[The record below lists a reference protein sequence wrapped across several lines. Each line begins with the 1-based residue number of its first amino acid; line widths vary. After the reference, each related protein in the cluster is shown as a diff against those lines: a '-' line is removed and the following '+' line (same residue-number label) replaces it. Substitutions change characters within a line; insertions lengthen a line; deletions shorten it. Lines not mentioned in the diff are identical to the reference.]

1 MKFLDYWSYVLLSLS
16 KLFFF
21 SWLTATAFNVSLFF
35 LNLSTVL
42 LLTGWALAV
51 KHEWRRWI
59 LYTSLF
65 LHSTLLISDVWYYRY
80 FDDFLSVALLSD
92 FGQMGDVEGGFLTL
106 IRPIDFL
113 FFIDLLIYGG
123 ILLYMRR
130 HPVQENKQRRHRLA
144 VQGSLLGL
152 FLFSLPLVLSH
163 QREEAWLTGDAVS
176 NMREYYHLGFWGYH
190 GLDVA
195 RGLGSVLHVNQTLT
209 LEERQQVQSL
219 SFQPVSASN
228 PRTNVIVLQLE
239 SFQTSVIGQ
248 SINGQALTPNLNRLR
263 DEVLYFPNFYHQ
275 THEGRTS
282 DAEFITNTSLY
293 PLKSGSVYT
302 RFPDHAYHTLSTT
315 LKDAG
320 YETAAMHAFKK
331 DFWNRNDFY
340 QNTGFTRFFSKADY
354 PDNPVVGMG
363 LNDKDFLSTS
373 VTFMEGLEQP
383 FYAFL
388 VALSSHTPYDI
399 PEDQKRLDLTGVE
412 DPLLQNYYHTVHF
425 VDTAVGQMIDQ
436 LKQKKLWEDTLVV
449 MYGDHDSG
457 LTNEDGEMAIQM
469 DARSPVDLFR
479 LDRTVP
485 LFIKTPQQKQGQF
498 MEASGGQIDLA
509 PTILHLLGMTSSHVL
524 GDSLLNDEPN
534 LTVFRDGSF
543 RYKDRYYVP
552 DLTKATGQGM
562 CYSIRTGQMIPL
574 EQCEPQIEIAESQLR
589 LSDTIIE
596 KNAFNQLQPSR

>member
-1 MKFLDYWSYVLLSLS
+1 MRFLDYWSYFLLSLS

-113 FFIDLLIYGG
+113 FFIDLLMYGG

-152 FLFSLPLVLSH
+152 LLFSLPLVLSH
-163 QREEAWLTGDAVS
+163 QRDEAWLTGGAVS

-195 RGLGSVLHVNQTLT
+195 RGLGRVLYVNQTLT
-209 LEERQQVQSL
+209 PEERQQIQSL

-248 SINGQALTPNLNRLR
+248 SINGQVLTPNLNRLR
-263 DEVLYFPNFYHQ
+263 EEVLYFPNFYHQ

-302 RFPDHAYHTLSTT
+302 RYPDHAYHSLSTT

-340 QNTGFTRFFSKADY
+340 QNTGFTRFFSKTDY
-354 PDNPVVGMG
+354 PDDPVVGMG

-412 DPLLQNYYHTVHF
+412 DPLLQNFYHTVHF

-436 LKQKKLWEDTLVV
+436 LKQNKLWEDTLVV

-457 LTNEDGEMAIQM
+457 LTAKDGEMAIQM

-485 LFIKTPQQKQGQF
+485 LFIKTPQQKQGQS
-498 MEASGGQIDLA
+498 MKAYGGQIDLA
-509 PTILHLLGMTSSHVL
+509 PTILHLLGMTPSHVL
-524 GDSLLNDEPN
+524 GDSLLDDEPN

-543 RYKDRYYVP
+543 RYKDLYYVP
-552 DLTKATGQGM
+552 DLTKATGQGT
-562 CYSIRTGQMIPL
+562 CYSIQTGQVMPL
-574 EQCEPQIEIAESQLR
+574 EQCEPQIEVAESQLR

-596 KNAFNQLQPSR
+596 KNAFGQLQPSR